1 MTFCFSVNATG
12 VTGSSEMSNSSGVDE
27 HNAENIVRSGHKHFL
42 PFSHC
47 QAECKQI
54 SMWQKGLVGQGWAGL
69 TLKFNFHCL
78 IQ

>member
-1 MTFCFSVNATG
+1 MPQMLCFDFTQ
-12 VTGSSEMSNSSGVDE
+12 
-27 HNAENIVRSGHKHFL
+27 KHIDS
-42 PFSHC
+42 PHC

-54 SMWQKGLVGQGWAGL
+54 SMWQKGLVGQGRAGL